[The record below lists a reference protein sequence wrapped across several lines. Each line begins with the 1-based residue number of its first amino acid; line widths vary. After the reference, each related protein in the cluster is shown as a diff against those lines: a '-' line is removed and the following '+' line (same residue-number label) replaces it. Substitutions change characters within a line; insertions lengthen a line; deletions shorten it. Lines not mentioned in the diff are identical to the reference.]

1 MFSLLNKTAIITS
14 LANLLTLRVPNKG
27 YSRNAPCALNQIS
40 MFLIQEISLY
50 LVFLR
55 RYSEISG
62 SDVNTQR
69 LSSCLNR
76 SKKRTTW
83 WWLYLY
89 VERYIK
95 KWRHVHFTTVLHI
108 DFDDNK
114 MIIKI
119 AHGLNNSKIKFYLER
134 IFLFLVIN
142 I

>member
-1 MFSLLNKTAIITS
+1 MFSLLNKTAIINS
-14 LANLLTLRVPNKG
+14 LSNLLTLLLPNKG
-27 YSRNAPCALNQIS
+27 YSRNTRCALNQIS
-40 MFLIQEISLY
+40 MFLIHESSLY

-69 LSSCLNR
+69 LSCLNR
-76 SKKRTTW
+76 SKKRTKW
-83 WWLYLY
+83 RWLYLY

-95 KWRHVHFTTVLHI
+95 KSRHVHFTTVLRI

-114 MIIKI
+114 MINKI
-119 AHGLNNSKIKFYLER
+119 IHCLNNSKIKFYLER